1 MPRASKPASLIDPR
15 SAAVVLFYDGGPTP
29 RDVPARDLHGGDLA
43 RIAYVRAHVGLE
55 RGRPAPATSA
65 RLEALAAQL
74 VTSGA
79 FRTTPQMPAEPGKE
93 PA

>member
-15 SAAVVLFYDGGPTP
+15 SAAVVLFYGGGPTP

-43 RIAYVRAHVGLE
+43 RALYVRAHVDLE
-55 RGRPAPATSA
+55 AGRPAPATSDQ
-65 RLEALAAQL
+65 LVALAAEL
-74 VTSGA
+74 VASGS
-79 FRTTPQMPAEPGKE
+79 FRTTPEAPAEPGKE